1 MEGVVT
7 APSQALSK
15 ALDLLIDP
23 PAEPDVSKGYLDL
36 LGDGS
41 DAPKNAGFIQK
52 VWASP
57 VGSRLYDNAQ
67 GIGRKLMTAWHE
79 PTEWLN
85 IPPGGL
91 ALDVGSGPGNVTA
104 ALARAAGLDGFA
116 FGVDISEPML
126 ARAVEA
132 EAGRQVGFL
141 RADAQ
146 KLPFRDDTFDAVT
159 SIAVLQLIP
168 DAEAALAEMAR
179 VLRPGGRMAIMVPT
193 ATSSRGPVRLL
204 SKGGARFFSEDE
216 LADRFEA
223 LGMQRVR
230 SKSMGT
236 MQWVRGQKP

>member
-1 MEGVVT
+1 MDT
-7 APSQALSK
+7 ALTK
-15 ALDLLIDP
+15 ALELLADP
-23 PAEPDVSKGYLDL
+23 PVEPDVGKGYLDL
-36 LGDGS
+36 LGGGS

-57 VGSRLYDNAQ
+57 VGSMLYDNAQ
-67 GIGRKLMTAWHE
+67 GIGRKLMTAWQE

-104 ALARAAGLDGFA
+104 ALARSAGLDGFA

-132 EAGRQVGFL
+132 EASRQVGFL

-146 KLPFRDDTFDAVT
+146 KLPFRDDVFDAVT

-168 DAEAALAEMAR
+168 DAEAALAEMVR
-179 VLRPGGRMAIMVPT
+179 VLKPGSRIAIMVPT
-193 ATSSRGPVRLL
+193 ATSRGPAKLL
-204 SKGGARFFSEDE
+204 SKGGARFFAEDE
-216 LADRFEA
+216 LADHFEG
-223 LGMQRVR
+223 LGLERVR
-230 SKSMGT
+230 SKTMGT
-236 MQWVRGQKP
+236 MQWVRGQKRLSTP